1 MFIPLK
7 DENPTSR
14 IPYVTIIIIALNAFV
29 FFSQLFSPQGIQYF
43 VYKMGAIPYEIT
55 HFKALSLVVMESRE
69 PLARLS
75 PPLTLFVSMFMH
87 GGIFHLVFNMLYLW
101 IFGNNIEDFL
111 GPARFMI
118 FYVLSGLGAS
128 LNHILFHPNSQVPM
142 IGASGAIAGILGAY
156 LILYPHARVLTLVF
170 LFFFIR
176 IIAIPAAF
184 VLGIW
189 ILIQVLNIGAGGGV
203 AWFAHIGG
211 FLIGI
216 ALIKMFTKRKKPQ
229 VWVH

>member
-14 IPYVTIIIIALNAFV
+14 FPYVTV
-29 FFSQLFSPQGIQYF
+29 FFIGLNILIFFYQILSPQGLQYY

-55 HFKALSLVVMESRE
+55 HFKTLSFFPRI
-69 PLARLS
+69 S
-75 PPLTLFVSMFMH
+75 PPLSLITSMFLH
-87 GGIFHLVFNMLYLW
+87 GGLFHLFGNMLYLW

-111 GPARFMI
+111 GPIRFVLFYI
-118 FYVLSGLGAS
+118 FSGLGAS
-128 LNHILFHPNSQVPM
+128 LTHIIFNPNSQVPM
-142 IGASGAIAGILGAY
+142 IGASGAIAGVLGAY
-156 LILYPHARVLTLVF
+156 LILYPGARVLTLVF

-176 IIAIPAAF
+176 ILPIPAA
-184 VLGIW
+184 VILGLW
-189 ILIQVLNIGAGGGV
+189 FLAQVLNIGLGGGV

-216 ALIKMFTKRKKPQ
+216 GLIKIYSKKKYK
-229 VWVH
+229 VWIH

>member
-14 IPYVTIIIIALNAFV
+14 FPYVTV
-29 FFSQLFSPQGIQYF
+29 FFIGLNILIFFYQILSPQGLQYY

-55 HFKALSLVVMESRE
+55 HFKTLSFFPRI
-69 PLARLS
+69 S
-75 PPLTLFVSMFMH
+75 PPLSLITSMFLH
-87 GGIFHLVFNMLYLW
+87 GGLFHLFGNMLYLW

-111 GPARFMI
+111 GPIRFVLFYI
-118 FYVLSGLGAS
+118 FSGLGAS
-128 LNHILFHPNSQVPM
+128 LTHIIFNPNSQIPM
-142 IGASGAIAGILGAY
+142 IGASGAIAGVLGAY
-156 LILYPHARVLTLVF
+156 LILYPGARVLTFVF

-176 IIAIPAAF
+176 ILPIPAA
-184 VLGIW
+184 VILGLW
-189 ILIQVLNIGAGGGV
+189 FLAQVLNIGLGGGV

-216 ALIKMFTKRKKPQ
+216 GLIKIYSKKKYK
-229 VWVH
+229 VWIH

>member
-14 IPYVTIIIIALNAFV
+14 FPYVTV
-29 FFSQLFSPQGIQYF
+29 FFIGLNILIFFYQILSPQGLQYY

-55 HFKALSLVVMESRE
+55 HFKTLSFFPRI
-69 PLARLS
+69 S
-75 PPLTLFVSMFMH
+75 PPLSLITSMFLH
-87 GGIFHLVFNMLYLW
+87 GGLFHLFGNMLYLW

-111 GPARFMI
+111 GPIRFVL
-118 FYVLSGLGAS
+118 FYLFSGLGAS
-128 LNHILFHPNSQVPM
+128 LTHIIFNPNSQVPM
-142 IGASGAIAGILGAY
+142 IGASGAIAGVLGAY
-156 LILYPHARVLTLVF
+156 LILYPGARVLTFVF

-176 IIAIPAAF
+176 ILPIPAA
-184 VLGIW
+184 VILGLW
-189 ILIQVLNIGAGGGV
+189 FLAQVLNIGLGGGV

-216 ALIKMFTKRKKPQ
+216 GLIKIYSKKKYK
-229 VWVH
+229 VWIH

>member
-14 IPYVTIIIIALNAFV
+14 FPYVTV
-29 FFSQLFSPQGIQYF
+29 FFIGLNILIFFYQILSPQGLQYY

-55 HFKALSLVVMESRE
+55 HFKTLSFFPRI
-69 PLARLS
+69 S
-75 PPLTLFVSMFMH
+75 PPLSLITSMFLH
-87 GGIFHLVFNMLYLW
+87 GGLFHLFGNMLYLW

-111 GPARFMI
+111 GPIRFVL
-118 FYVLSGLGAS
+118 FYLFSGLGAS
-128 LNHILFHPNSQVPM
+128 LTHIIFNPNSQIPM
-142 IGASGAIAGILGAY
+142 IGASGAIAGVLGAY
-156 LILYPHARVLTLVF
+156 LILYPGARVLTLVF

-176 IIAIPAAF
+176 ILPIPAA
-184 VLGIW
+184 VILGLW
-189 ILIQVLNIGAGGGV
+189 FLAQVLNIGLGGGV

-216 ALIKMFTKRKKPQ
+216 GLIKIYSKKKYK
-229 VWVH
+229 VWIH

>member
-14 IPYVTIIIIALNAFV
+14 FPYVTV
-29 FFSQLFSPQGIQYF
+29 FFIGLNILIFFYQILSPQGLQYY

-55 HFKALSLVVMESRE
+55 HFKTLSFFPRI
-69 PLARLS
+69 S
-75 PPLTLFVSMFMH
+75 PPLSLMTSMFLH
-87 GGIFHLVFNMLYLW
+87 GGLFHLFGNMLYLW

-111 GPARFMI
+111 GPIRFVL
-118 FYVLSGLGAS
+118 FYLFSGLGAS
-128 LNHILFHPNSQVPM
+128 LTHIIFNPNSQVPM
-142 IGASGAIAGILGAY
+142 IGASGAIAGVLGAY
-156 LILYPHARVLTLVF
+156 LILYPGARVLTFVF

-176 IIAIPAAF
+176 ILPIPAA
-184 VLGIW
+184 VILGLW
-189 ILIQVLNIGAGGGV
+189 FLAQVLNIGLGGGV

-216 ALIKMFTKRKKPQ
+216 GLIKIYSKKKYK
-229 VWVH
+229 VWIH